1 MNVNEVS
8 KHVRKQEWIERIQQ
22 CRSRGLSVR
31 KWCERNAN
39 PTPTYYYWLKRI
51 RNEIFDTITQNES
64 VSFMPLIVE
73 TNESTS
79 TEAKDTSTV
88 AVLVKNDVR
97 IELSNSI
104 SKEMLITIL
113 DSL

>member
-22 CRSRGLSVR
+22 CRSSGLSVR
-31 KWCERNAN
+31 KWCERNAI

-51 RNEIFDTITQNES
+51 RNEICDTITQNES

-79 TEAKDTSTV
+79 TEAKDM
-88 AVLVKNDVR
+88 
-97 IELSNSI
+97 
-104 SKEMLITIL
+104 MLE
-113 DSL
+113 

>member
-1 MNVNEVS
+1 
-8 KHVRKQEWIERIQQ
+8 
-22 CRSRGLSVR
+22 
-31 KWCERNAN
+31 
-39 PTPTYYYWLKRI
+39 
-51 RNEIFDTITQNES
+51 
-64 VSFMPLIVE
+64 MPLIVE

>member
-22 CRSRGLSVR
+22 CRSSGLSVR
-31 KWCERNAN
+31 KWCERNAI

-51 RNEIFDTITQNES
+51 RNEICDTITQNES
-64 VSFMPLIVE
+64 VTFMPLIVE

-97 IELSNSI
+97 IEL
-104 SKEMLITIL
+104 MLE
-113 DSL
+113 